1 MELRSTTSGGLLLA
15 SKGGVISFQNVRC
28 GACAGQQ
35 IRAEDGGRIV
45 CTGSY
50 AVVGGGLA
58 HWTLVANGVLRVQS
72 KTITLSGTPAFAQGF
87 CNPGFGSSAIV
98 NGNTFSG
105 AATGPRYAVDSNAV
119 LYTGGAGASYLPGD
133 TAGSA
138 TNGGQYV

>member
-1 MELRSTTSGGLLLA
+1 M
-15 SKGGVISFQNVRC
+15 
-28 GACAGQQ
+28 
-35 IRAEDGGRIV
+35 GGRIV

-50 AVVGGGLA
+50 AVVGAGLA